1 MNRLVMV
8 LSLALCVMVT
18 GCRIPIQPIPGPGR
32 EGMLY
37 CYTADYHDRH
47 IPFCLLGKSLTASK
61 GNGAWEMI
69 PPPTALFPG
78 LPLVLVERFA
88 ICPIVDTAFIPYDLC
103 VKFRNEY
110 CAAKDG
116 AWIKIVDH
124 EGHPVPDVEI
134 DISINANSGYRI
146 VYDGEVQERGYLASY
161 VKTDCNGK
169 AYVPIKFSSCG
180 DVRFSGWCVTSKGL
194 EEFDGSLQGGGGW
207 ARIGSDEI
215 RHGRWGKSSM
225 PDDWLRRWSSYAICR
240 NCGRHV
246 EIRGDRGLWN
256 EDGSCGNCGKRL
268 DQREALNRARAIKR
282 DMKTLPNTKSEYR
295 ILNALTGLSVSR
307 IEEIYGK
314 CPDDGTEKMM
324 IVRLHGIAND
334 ATKTEI
340 AGLSFAKG
348 TSPSEY
354 LKNHHRTIGGNVM
367 YQWHTVDLPRKPA
380 DFDSYWKS
388 KQNEMRRDWHGDP
401 EVTEIVELST
411 PSVMV
416 SRVTFKIGE
425 RRVCGVLSEP
435 RGILHPETPVLA
447 FFGRGP
453 DPDAKSLPKPSDRT
467 VLYLSVFEPDY
478 DYRKGEYDIREK
490 YRLSQW
496 AVLEGYSIVG
506 IESGRESYFFYPVLS
521 GAVWATEWLARR
533 TSHLNGVCCV
543 GVDQG
548 AALALMTAALGGKVQ
563 AIRAYHPEFVGVAE
577 YPNTWPPFHWH
588 NRSGLMREAEKW
600 MPYYELCSF
609 ARRVRC
615 PVTLYLNPRET
626 HDWRKHDASV
636 SVFKALKNDTN
647 SRLIVDGSISCSTA
661 LNWLVTVSTTPH
673 EEMKEKR

>member
-1 MNRLVMV
+1 MNRLVMA
-8 LSLALCVMVT
+8 LSLTSCVMIS

-32 EGMLY
+32 DGMFY
-37 CYTADYHDRH
+37 CYTADYHDRD

-61 GNGAWEMI
+61 RNGSWEII

-78 LPLVLVERFA
+78 LPLVLVEQVA

-110 CAAKDG
+110 FAAKDG
-116 AWIKIVDH
+116 AWLKIVDH
-124 EGHPVPDVEI
+124 EGRSIPDVEI

-146 VYDGEVQERGYLASY
+146 VYDGEVQERGYLATY

-169 AYVPIKFSSCG
+169 AYVPIKFTSCG

-207 ARIGSDEI
+207 ARVDSHEI
-215 RHGRWGKSSM
+215 RHGR
-225 PDDWLRRWSSYAICR
+225 
-240 NCGRHV
+240 
-246 EIRGDRGLWN
+246 
-256 EDGSCGNCGKRL
+256 CGKCL
-268 DQREALNRARAIKR
+268 
-282 DMKTLPNTKSEYR
+282 
-295 ILNALTGLSVSR
+295 
-307 IEEIYGK
+307 
-314 CPDDGTEKMM
+314 DDGTDKMM
-324 IVRLHGIAND
+324 IVRLNGIVND

-340 AGLSFAKG
+340 AGLSFAQG

-367 YQWHTVDLPRKPA
+367 YQWHTVDLPRELT
-380 DFDSYWKS
+380 DFELYWESQQK
-388 KQNEMRRDWHGDP
+388 EMRRDCHGDP
-401 EVTEIVELST
+401 EVTELVELST
-411 PSVMV
+411 PSVKV
-416 SRVTFKIGE
+416 SRVTFNIGE

-435 RGILHPETPVLA
+435 RGVPHPETPVLA

-533 TSHLNGVCCV
+533 TSNLNGVCCV

-548 AALALMTAALGGKVQ
+548 AALALMTAALGGNVQ
-563 AIRAYHPEFVGVAE
+563 AIHAYHPEFVGVAE

-600 MPYYELCSF
+600 MSYYELCSF

-626 HDWRKHDASV
+626 HDWRKHDASI

-647 SRLIVDGSISCSTA
+647 SRLVVDGSISYSA
-661 LNWLVTVSTTPH
+661 VLNWLVTMSTGLH
-673 EEMKEKR
+673 EELEVKR